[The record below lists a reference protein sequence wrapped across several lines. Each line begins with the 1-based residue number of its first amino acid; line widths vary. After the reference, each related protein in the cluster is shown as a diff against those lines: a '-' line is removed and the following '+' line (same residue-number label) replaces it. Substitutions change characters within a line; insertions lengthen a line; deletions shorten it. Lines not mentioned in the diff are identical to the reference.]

1 MLSLPFESGLGGGI
15 FFIATAQSRGA
26 LAPLGGGC
34 AHPKQSRAW
43 PTFLLVFELN
53 Y

>member
-34 AHPKQSRAW
+34 AHPKQPRVW
-43 PTFLLVFELN
+43 PSLVAGF
-53 Y
+53 